1 MLNVS
6 RTPQRQLKQKGTNMD
21 QHSNRDHEY
30 SNIPINIGIAQK
42 ADMLLLNPWLFS
54 IQGLK
59 SSLLKLHHSIFVQ
72 KIFKYNKVQRW
83 HKDLINQTNHMFS
96 EAQHF
101 VPESISSL
109 FSHIVSLLSRIDSGS
124 RLAPRNDHIISISD
138 WQVASWWKP

>member
-72 KIFKYNKVQRW
+72 KTFKYNKVQR
-83 HKDLINQTNHMFS
+83 
-96 EAQHF
+96 
-101 VPESISSL
+101 
-109 FSHIVSLLSRIDSGS
+109 
-124 RLAPRNDHIISISD
+124 
-138 WQVASWWKP
+138 